1 MTKPR
6 FCPCRYGCASP
17 GEKDQ
22 NGIDGTDP
30 FPAKPDPGLITLLL
44 RARRLNA
51 TLAHA
56 KASLL
61 LHLPSGKPLLFH
73 APRPPQR
80 SKAILDGRQPGDLT
94 VEKLLEQSRLS
105 LAWHDPADRAR
116 LCLSPIRI

>member
-30 FPAKPDPGLITLLL
+30 FAPRNPIRIDHAAAQGAPFD
-44 RARRLNA
+44 LNA

-56 KASLL
+56 KASRL
-61 LHLPSGKPLLFH
+61 LHLPSGKGSAAPLSR
-73 APRPPQR
+73 ASSASAIQGDPRWAAAAR
-80 SKAILDGRQPGDLT
+80 FDGREAPQALPFCRLPGT
-94 VEKLLEQSRLS
+94 IQ
-105 LAWHDPADRAR
+105 
-116 LCLSPIRI
+116 RIVLGFA

>member
-30 FPAKPDPGLITLLL
+30 FAAKPDPGLITLLL

-56 KASLL
+56 KASRL
-61 LHLPSGKPLLFH
+61 LHLPSGKGQPLLFH
-73 APRPPQR
+73 APRPPQL
-80 SKAILDGRQPGDLT
+80 SKAILDGRQPRFDGREAPRALPFC
-94 VEKLLEQSRLS
+94 RL
-105 LAWHDPADRAR
+105 PGT
-116 LCLSPIRI
+116 IQRIVLGFA